1 MASMW
6 GLHQDADIW
15 GPDAAEFRPER
26 WETLRPVWTYIPFL
40 GGPRTCPAQQ
50 MVLTQE
56 AYVLV
61 RLVRAF
67 GRIESR
73 DPNPWTEARRIGFL
87 SKYGVKV
94 ALIPAEP
101 EGMPS
106 PIR

>member
-6 GLHQDADIW
+6 SLHQDEDIW

-26 WETLRPVWTYIPFL
+26 WLDLKPVWTYIPFM

-61 RLVRAF
+61 RVVRQFAS
-67 GRIESR
+67 IESR
-73 DPNPWTEARRIGFL
+73 DEHPWTEARRIGFL

-94 ALIPAEP
+94 SMNPT
-101 EGMPS
+101 
-106 PIR
+106 

>member
-6 GLHQDADIW
+6 ALHQDEDLW
-15 GPDAAEFRPER
+15 GPDAAMFRPER
-26 WETLRPVWTYIPFL
+26 WEHARPVWTFIPFL

-67 GRIESR
+67 ERIETK
-73 DPNPWTEARRIGFL
+73 DPHPWTEARRIGFL
-87 SKYGVKV
+87 SKHGVKV
-94 ALIPAEP
+94 SLTP
-101 EGMPS
+101 ECV
-106 PIR
+106 